1 MKKGQALI
9 EYLLIIALVS
19 VVAVSVVRLLGGY
32 IKDATTKTSCNLV
45 DKVYVEGDKPGD
57 ATCVAK

>member
-1 MKKGQALI
+1 MNRGQALI

-19 VVAVSVVRLLGGY
+19 VIAVSVVGILGGY

-45 DKVYVEGDKPGD
+45 DKVYVEGNKPGEG
-57 ATCVAK
+57 TCVAK